1 MVEGDL
7 APPTE
12 GSHDPH
18 VTKQEEEE
26 EEEDEGW
33 CIRVNL
39 FPFYIATIRS
49 SYTRYSGEIHS
60 DEEEMEEGGGKGE
73 GEEEG
78 ELVAVK

>member
-1 MVEGDL
+1 MYMFNMTAWPVFCAVTPTRVCSLVVEGDL

-26 EEEDEGW
+26 EEEDEGL

-39 FPFYIATIRS
+39 FPFYVATIRS
-49 SYTRYSGEIHS
+49 SYTLLR
-60 DEEEMEEGGGKGE
+60 
-73 GEEEG
+73 
-78 ELVAVK
+78 

>member
-12 GSHDPH
+12 GSHDRH
-18 VTKQEEEE
+18 ATKQEEEE
-26 EEEDEGW
+26 EEEDEGGY
-33 CIRVNL
+33 IRVSL
-39 FPFYIATIRS
+39 IPFYIAASILPTHI
-49 SYTRYSGEIHS
+49 TQGEIHS
-60 DEEEMEEGGGKGE
+60 DEEMEEGGGKGE

>member
-49 SYTRYSGEIHS
+49 SYTLLR
-60 DEEEMEEGGGKGE
+60 
-73 GEEEG
+73 
-78 ELVAVK
+78 